1 VLREPNVEAD
11 RCRVAIL
18 DERLAEGMTDT
29 DRLSA
34 AMDGFGS
41 GVDAEKQVDCDRG
54 GRT

>member
-1 VLREPNVEAD
+1 MLREPNVEAD

-34 AMDGFGS
+34 AIDGLGS
-41 GVDAEKQVDCDRG
+41 GVDAEKQVDWDRG